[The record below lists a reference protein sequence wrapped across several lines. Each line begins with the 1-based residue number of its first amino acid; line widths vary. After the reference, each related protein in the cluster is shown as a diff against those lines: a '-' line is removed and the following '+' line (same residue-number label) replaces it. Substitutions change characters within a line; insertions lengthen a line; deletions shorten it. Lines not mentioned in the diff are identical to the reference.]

1 MRKFI
6 LASILFIILFSSVS
20 CSLNKTL
27 KVIVLDTKGNPV
39 EKIRILPE
47 YISEEEKKAIAS
59 VLECKNCREK
69 RLKLERR

>member
-1 MRKFI
+1 MKSKGKIRI
-6 LASILFIILFSSVS
+6 TRRCLTCGCYGGV
-20 CSLNKTL
+20 
-27 KVIVLDTKGNPV
+27 DEKGNPV
-39 EKIRILPE
+39 EEIRILPE